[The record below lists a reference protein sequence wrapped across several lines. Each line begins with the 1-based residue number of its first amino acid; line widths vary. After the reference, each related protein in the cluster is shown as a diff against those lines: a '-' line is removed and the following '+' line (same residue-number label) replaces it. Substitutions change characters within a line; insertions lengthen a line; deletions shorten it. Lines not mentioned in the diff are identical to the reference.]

1 MRMGPATAEL
11 KLTAG
16 RALQPPGFP
25 EVAWR
30 QGLGWR
36 ASLEKARRGF
46 TGPCITGEHAGS
58 ESGRQLGSFPLSARA
73 TWILGPVS

>member
-1 MRMGPATAEL
+1 MGPATAEL
-11 KLTAG
+11 KLMAG
-16 RALQPPGFP
+16 RALQPPELPRGGM
-25 EVAWR
+25 EAGAGR
-30 QGLGWR
+30 R

-58 ESGRQLGSFPLSARA
+58 ESGRQLGSLPLSARA